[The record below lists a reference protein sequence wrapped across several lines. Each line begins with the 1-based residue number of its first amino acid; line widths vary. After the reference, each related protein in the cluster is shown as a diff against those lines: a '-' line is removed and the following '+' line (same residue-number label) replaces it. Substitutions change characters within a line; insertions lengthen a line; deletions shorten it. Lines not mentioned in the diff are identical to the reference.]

1 MPNYGFVCEKCNH
14 KFDSLL
20 SISDREKPLNEPC
33 PSCKKKKIKRN
44 YDDVSVSVASDTT
57 MSANKATGGRWNHL
71 MEKIKRKTPKRV
83 HKNLDKAS
91 SLSGKQWRG

>member
-33 PSCKKKKIKRN
+33 PSCKKKSIKRD
-44 YDDVSVSVASDTT
+44 YEDVHVAVASDST
-57 MSANKATGGRWNHL
+57 MSADKATGGRWKHL
-71 MEKIKRKTPKRV
+71 VDKIKRKTPKRA
-83 HKNLDKAS
+83 HANLDKAS
-91 SLSGKQWRG
+91 GLSGKQWRG